1 MAFEVAANRS
11 GPRKDVNV
19 TPLIDVVLVL
29 LIIFMVLTPT
39 MLAHLKPT
47 IARESNDSALPVRQP
62 VAVELAADG
71 QLKVNA
77 EAVDWDHLQDTVRGQ
92 LAHSRQTSVFFSIA
106 DQADYG
112 RAIRLMD
119 LCRGAGA
126 EVLGIP
132 RSRAQ

>member
-1 MAFEVAANRS
+1 
-11 GPRKDVNV
+11 
-19 TPLIDVVLVL
+19 
-29 LIIFMVLTPT
+29 
-39 MLAHLKPT
+39 
-47 IARESNDSALPVRQP
+47 
-62 VAVELAADG
+62 
-71 QLKVNA
+71 
-77 EAVDWDHLQDTVRGQ
+77 
-92 LAHSRQTSVFFSIA
+92 VFFSIA